1 MAVSSEEYFLP
12 EDEDIAYGIMIHKK
26 QYEAAYYQLS
36 ANSDDVTLG
45 YSNRLVWFKIG
56 EIGYGKYHIV
66 MYYDNEYNHAGG
78 EDL

>member
-1 MAVSSEEYFLP
+1 MP
-12 EDEDIAYGIMIHKK
+12 EDEDLDYGIMIHKK